1 MRHMATDRFVSL
13 SEVKHLLNKEGK
25 QRELSAEQKVALDH
39 AQKFSSLDYESTRK
53 LHKELAGLGFV
64 SEQNMVKITDL
75 LPVTPEDVRLV
86 FSKERLTPEK
96 KQIEQITEIIL
107 KFV

>member
-1 MRHMATDRFVSL
+1 MGTDRFVSL
-13 SEVKHLLNKEGK
+13 SEVKQLLTKEGK
-25 QRELSAEQKVALDH
+25 QRELSTEQKVALDH
-39 AQKFSSLDYESTRK
+39 AQKFSSLEQEGAKK
-53 LHKELAGLGFV
+53 LQKELSGLGFI
-64 SEQNMVKITDL
+64 SEQNVVKITDL

-96 KQIEQITEIIL
+96 KQIEQIIEIVQ

>member
-1 MRHMATDRFVSL
+1 MATDRFVSL
-13 SEVKHLLNKEGK
+13 SEVKQLLTKEGK

-39 AQKFSSLDYESTRK
+39 AQKFSKIEQDSAKK
-53 LHKELAGLGFV
+53 LHKELGALGFI
-64 SEQNMVKITDL
+64 SEQNVVKIIDL

-96 KQIEQITEIIL
+96 KQIEQIIETVQ